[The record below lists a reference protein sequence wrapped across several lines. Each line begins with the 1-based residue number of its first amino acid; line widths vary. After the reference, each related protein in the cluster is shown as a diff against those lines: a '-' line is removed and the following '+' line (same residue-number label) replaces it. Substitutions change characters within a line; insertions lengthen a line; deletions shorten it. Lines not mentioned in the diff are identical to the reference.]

1 MERGWGA
8 MIAGV
13 ATKRNIVTDKKIINK
28 EMAIDS
34 ENLREENK
42 KLKRENNNLVIG
54 LTKGQY
60 LQSELLKYMV
70 MKLDRSGI
78 FNQAFR

>member
-1 MERGWGA
+1 LEV
-8 MIAGV
+8 V